1 MKINSPATMKIKTN
15 ISHNQHIFKT
25 GKQGIKR
32 MS

>member
-25 GKQGIKR
+25 GKQSIKR